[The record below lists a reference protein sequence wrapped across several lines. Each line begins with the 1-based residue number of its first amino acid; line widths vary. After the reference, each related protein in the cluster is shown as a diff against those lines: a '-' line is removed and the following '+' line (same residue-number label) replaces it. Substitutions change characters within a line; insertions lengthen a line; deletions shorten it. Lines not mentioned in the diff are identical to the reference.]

1 MKILIKE
8 SQYNLLL
15 EQNNPNIVKAYNE
28 IVKGAKFPLGTAK
41 DTILKAFDY
50 IKNSSDFKTL
60 LLMFK
65 DKKTGYGSFEEMLNK
80 EYDRFDYND
89 IIKLQEKLYS
99 IGVVLKFSK
108 GKNKFGHNFFMG
120 NTVIIYDTNF
130 KNRKNEVKVNS
141 DCKSKYTPLLKQA
154 QDYWIK
160 WLSSPIT
167 KLKFRKNWNVQP
179 KYDTVDGKKVDD
191 IFEEYIDCINN
202 LKLVFYDNTMIHPP
216 GVSEIDVDNQKNDYA
231 FVTKTTPENV
241 YVNCS
246 QNNDEPLGVLIHEIQ
261 HLLYDIKPLNP
272 SIDIGNAFLKPGD
285 KKMGPKDVLGTSNKY
300 DDEIENIMKISEY
313 LGVDPLD
320 LLSLS
325 FKSQIQEVEKPGYV
339 CSTTEKAS
347 NIQSIRSLFN
357 INPGQNITPQMLK
370 PYITGEKKDGN
381 VRWMLMCWALR
392 GFKDIH
398 LFLSDINKLAF
409 QDTKPTDNT
418 RPV

>member
-1 MKILIKE
+1 MI
-8 SQYNLLL
+8 
-15 EQNNPNIVKAYNE
+15 NE
-28 IVKGAKFPLGTAK
+28 
-41 DTILKAFDY
+41 
-50 IKNSSDFKTL
+50 
-60 LLMFK
+60 
-65 DKKTGYGSFEEMLNK
+65 

-108 GKNKFGHNFFMG
+108 GANKFGNNFFMG

-130 KNRKNEVKVNS
+130 RNRKNEVKVNS

-231 FVTKTTPENV
+231 FVTKKTPENV

-300 DDEIENIMKISEY
+300 DDEIENLIKTSES
-313 LGVDPLD
+313 LGVDSLD
-320 LLSLS
+320 LLSWS
-325 FKSQIQEVEKPGYV
+325 FKSQIKEVEKPGYV

-347 NIQSIRSLFN
+347 NIQSMRNLFG
-357 INPGQNITPQMLK
+357 INPGQNITPEMLK

-381 VRWMLMCWALR
+381 ISWLLLCWASK
-392 GFKDIH
+392 GFKDIR
-398 LFLSDINKLAF
+398 LFLADINKLAF
-409 QDTKPTDNT
+409 QDTKPTDKT